1 MLPSRAAFAQYDT
14 GSLIGVIQDSTGAV
28 IPGVTVTAVSDATG
42 VVYTGMS
49 GSSGEYEI
57 PNLHTGTYKVTAE
70 KSRPFKGMFSMVSA
84 VKVLS
89 TVTLPVSRI
98 GADAE
103 TATVVELPLAD
114 SFRLKVAV
122 CSTSS

>member
-1 MLPSRAAFAQYDT
+1 MTRGIRGSGWFLLAIAFLLMLPSRAAFAQYDT

-57 PNLHTGTYKVTAE
+57 PN
-70 KSRPFKGMFSMVSA
+70 
-84 VKVLS
+84 
-89 TVTLPVSRI
+89 
-98 GADAE
+98 
-103 TATVVELPLAD
+103 
-114 SFRLKVAV
+114 
-122 CSTSS
+122 